1 MSLRRVIIL
10 GIAFAISTLPAM
22 AVENAVGRSLPGAWV
37 MPQGAVVPT
46 EPGLTFTLM
55 PFGYMG
61 TIGGGRLTPIAG
73 SLESNVSANIS
84 ENLLV
89 PQYVYKTETPKVSFS
104 SSFYLPVNWQ
114 GVTGSVQVGDL
125 FSRNTDFNSR
135 GVADVFFSPLTAGIH
150 FSADNNLAIDTKIFA
165 PTGAFK
171 LGNLSNLGMNV
182 WTIQPNVSHTYLRRK
197 SGQEIDNYVGFDIY
211 SRNSATRYTSGT
223 VFHWDGMLFQYLS
236 ERGGFGAVVSD
247 ITQITRDSGPLSNV
261 LNGFQ
266 GSAWGAGPIVMYV
279 AKLKNPGVILQ
290 LRWINEFEVT
300 NLTKGNMFLLG
311 LTIKL

>member
-22 AVENAVGRSLPGAWV
+22 AVENAVGRSLPGVWV

-55 PFGYMG
+55 PMGYMG
-61 TIGGGRLTPIAG
+61 AIGGGRLAPIAG
-73 SLESNVSANIS
+73 NLVANVSANIS
-84 ENLLV
+84 ENLLI

-114 GVTGSVQVGDL
+114 GVVGSVQVGDL
-125 FSRNTDFNSR
+125 FSRSANFNSR
-135 GVADVFFSPLTAGIH
+135 GIADVFFSPLTAGIH
-150 FSADNNLAIDTKIFA
+150 FSQDNNLAIDTKIFA
-165 PTGAFK
+165 PTGGYK
-171 LGNLSNLGMNV
+171 PGNLSNLGMNE

-211 SRNSATRYTSGT
+211 SQDPTTRYTSGT

-236 ERGGFGAVVSD
+236 ERAGFGAIVSNL
-247 ITQITRDSGPLSNV
+247 TQITRDTGPLSNV
-261 LNGFQ
+261 LNGFR

-279 AKLKNPGVILQ
+279 AKLKNPGVIVQ

-300 NLTKGNMFLLG
+300 NMTKGNMFLLG

>member
-1 MSLRRVIIL
+1 MSLRRVIIV
-10 GIAFAISTLPAM
+10 GVAFAISTLPAM

-55 PFGYMG
+55 PIGYMG
-61 TIGGGRLTPIAG
+61 AIGGGRLAPIAG
-73 SLESNVSANIS
+73 NLVANVSANVS
-84 ENLLV
+84 ETFLI

-104 SSFYLPVNWQ
+104 SSFFLPVNWQ
-114 GVTGSVQVGDL
+114 GATGSIEVGDL
-125 FSRNTDFNSR
+125 FSRSANFNGR
-135 GVADVFFSPLTAGIH
+135 GIADVFFSPLTAGIH
-150 FSADNNLAIDTKIFA
+150 FSEDNNLAIDTKIFA
-165 PTGAFK
+165 PTGGYK
-171 LGNLSNLGMNV
+171 PGNLSNLGMNE

-211 SRNSATRYTSGT
+211 SQNPTTRYTSGT

-236 ERGGFGAVVSD
+236 ERAGFGAIVSNL
-247 ITQITRDSGPLSNV
+247 TQITRDTGPLSNV

-266 GSAWGAGPIVMYV
+266 GSAWGTGPIVMYV
-279 AKLKNPGVILQ
+279 AKLKNPGVIVQ

-300 NLTKGNMFLLG
+300 NMTKGNMFLLG

>member
-1 MSLRRVIIL
+1 MSLRRVIIV

-22 AVENAVGRSLPGAWV
+22 AVENAVGRSLPGVWV

-46 EPGLTFTLM
+46 EPGLTVTLM

-61 TIGGGRLTPIAG
+61 AIGGGRLTPIAG
-73 SLESNVSANIS
+73 SLEANVSANIS

-114 GVTGSVQVGDL
+114 GATGSIEVGDV
-125 FSRNTDFNSR
+125 FSRSANFNSR
-135 GVADVFFSPLTAGIH
+135 GIADVFFSPLTAGIH
-150 FSADNNLAIDTKIFA
+150 FSQDNNLAIDTKIFA
-165 PTGAFK
+165 PTGAYK
-171 LGNLSNLGMNV
+171 PGNLSDLGMNE

-211 SRNSATRYTSGT
+211 SQNPTTRYTSGT

-236 ERGGFGAVVSD
+236 ERAGFGAIVSNL
-247 ITQITRDSGPLSNV
+247 TQITRDTGPLSNV

-279 AKLKNPGVILQ
+279 VKPKNPGVILQ

-300 NLTKGNMFLLG
+300 NMTKGNMFLLG

>member
-1 MSLRRVIIL
+1 MSSRRVIIV

-22 AVENAVGRSLPGAWV
+22 AVENAVGRSLPGVWV

-46 EPGLTFTLM
+46 EPGWTFTLM
-55 PFGYMG
+55 PVGYMG
-61 TIGGGRLTPIAG
+61 AIGGGRLAPIAG
-73 SLESNVSANIS
+73 NLVANVSANVS
-84 ENLLV
+84 ETFLI
-89 PQYVYKTETPKVSFS
+89 PQYVYKTETPKVSLS

-114 GVTGSVQVGDL
+114 GATGSIEVGDV
-125 FSRNTDFNSR
+125 FSRSANFNNR
-135 GVADVFFSPLTAGIH
+135 GIADVFFSPLTAGIH
-150 FSADNNLAIDTKIFA
+150 FSEDNNLAIDTKIFA
-165 PTGAFK
+165 PTGAYK
-171 LGNLSNLGMNV
+171 PGNLSNLGMNE

-211 SRNSATRYTSGT
+211 SQNPTTRYTSGT

-236 ERGGFGAVVSD
+236 ERAGFGAIISNL
-247 ITQITRDSGPLSNV
+247 TQITRDTGPLSNV

-266 GSAWGAGPIVMYV
+266 GSAWGAGPVVMYV
-279 AKLKNPGVILQ
+279 AKLKNPGVIVQ

-300 NLTKGNMFLLG
+300 NMTKGNMFLLG

>member
-1 MSLRRVIIL
+1 VSLRNVIIV

-22 AVENAVGRSLPGAWV
+22 AVENAVGRSLPGVWV

-73 SLESNVSANIS
+73 SLVANVSANIS
-84 ENLLV
+84 ENLLI
-89 PQYVYKTETPKVSFS
+89 PQYVYKTETPKVNLS

-114 GVTGSVQVGDL
+114 GVTGSVEVGDL
-125 FSRNTDFNSR
+125 FSRSANFNSR
-135 GVADVFFSPLTAGIH
+135 GIADVFFSPLTAGIH
-150 FSADNNLAIDTKIFA
+150 FSQDNNLAIDTKIFA
-165 PTGAFK
+165 PTGAYK
-171 LGNLSNLGMNV
+171 LGNLSNLGMNA

-211 SRNSATRYTSGT
+211 SRNPTTRYTSGT
-223 VFHWDGMLFQYLS
+223 VFHWDGMIFQYLS
-236 ERGGFGAVVSD
+236 ERGGFGAVVSNV
-247 ITQITRDSGPLSNV
+247 TQITRDSGPLSNV

-266 GSAWGAGPIVMYV
+266 GSAWGAGPMVMYV